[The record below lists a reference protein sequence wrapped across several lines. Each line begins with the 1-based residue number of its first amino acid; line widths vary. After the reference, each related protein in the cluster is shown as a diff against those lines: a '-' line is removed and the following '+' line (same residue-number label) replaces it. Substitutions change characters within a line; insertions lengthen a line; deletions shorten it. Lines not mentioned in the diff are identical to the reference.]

1 MSNAAADFRAC
12 PSPHSRILPSPAR
25 TSCYRL
31 HRKLQERGVRGVDNE
46 RLPRVSACEFY
57 KLGHKDWCADR
68 LVMEPNKDTH
78 ATFRNRDDRR
88 QRKSPYTRNT
98 GNRTIDYHTHRRRIH
113 VPSHDHHATEPSGDP
128 RTTLCTTVESWGWNV
143 LRCTWWRC
151 VESAQVRCG

>member
-1 MSNAAADFRAC
+1 MNDFHVSVLVVHKEWC
-12 PSPHSRILPSPAR
+12 E
-25 TSCYRL
+25 YRNL
-31 HRKLQERGVRGVDNE
+31 
-46 RLPRVSACEFY
+46 
-57 KLGHKDWCADR
+57 DR
-68 LVMEPNKDTH
+68 LVMEPSKDTH

-143 LRCTWWRC
+143 LRCTRWGC
-151 VESAQVRCG
+151 VESDGRSGPLWGPTGSTSVVPVTTGSPRLSFRARVNSLRRR